1 MKATALY
8 SVSIDWVNYKKWET
22 YEIKKQVNIAWK
34 NYFQILK
41 QDEVKEDNKKNTKS
55 TKNEIVEKPKPE
67 VVEKPNKDEVKED
80 IEKLKSEVVEWENF
94 ENLAK

>member
-1 MKATALY
+1 MKAKALY
-8 SVSIDWVNYKKWET
+8 SVSIDWVNYKKWEI

-34 NYFQILK
+34 NYFQILNK
-41 QDEVKEDNKKNTKS
+41 DVSKEDNKKNTKA
-55 TKNEIVEKPKPE
+55 TKNE

-80 IEKLKSEVVEWENF
+80 IENKNEIKEKPEVVEWENF